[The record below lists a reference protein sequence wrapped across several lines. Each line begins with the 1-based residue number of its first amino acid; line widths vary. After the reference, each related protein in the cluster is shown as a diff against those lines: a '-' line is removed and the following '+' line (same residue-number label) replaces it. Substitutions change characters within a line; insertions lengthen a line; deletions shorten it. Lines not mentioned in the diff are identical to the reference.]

1 MGLTQKILLFTG
13 LMIVALAGTTL
24 AFTTVQADRL
34 ARTTI
39 QEALADT
46 RTVWES
52 FQADRFANLKARLGA
67 LANDPYLKPLVEAA
81 VEQGE
86 GSSLADTLKERA
98 ADIRPD
104 LFLATDPGG
113 VVVARADGQEAGQD
127 LSGDPLVS
135 GALEQGKPAGTLWRQ
150 GSRLY
155 HAVSAPMVT
164 GEDTKGVLVAGY
176 EVNQALAEQLRK
188 LTHCE
193 IAFVSEGQGEG
204 PLLAASS
211 LGAQAGLLLPAL
223 STAASAG
230 EMAPFNLDLG
240 GERYIAVQAP
250 LKDVSG
256 RVLGRVVA
264 LRSLAREMAG
274 FLQFRN
280 SLVIVSL
287 GVMAVALLLAT
298 LGARRITG
306 PVRTLVGLVER
317 ARDGS
322 YSGAVAVHTGDEIGV
337 LARAFNGLLAELREK
352 EQLIQYLNEG
362 MTQMKRA
369 EAQPTLS
376 ASDETAAIKAVS
388 AQAGVQVEKGQLFA
402 GRYEVLGTLG
412 KGGMGIVYRA
422 EDKRLDEV
430 VALKVLRPEVLE
442 NDPTLLQR
450 FKEELRLARRI
461 THKNVL
467 RTHDFDVTQDG
478 TPYISME
485 YLEGVTL
492 KELVQGKGALPV
504 GVGLRIAK
512 QMCAGL
518 NAAHQQGVVHRD
530 IKPHNMLIIPETGE
544 LKIMDFGIARR
555 SEVHSDGGL
564 TTDGMV
570 MGTPDYM
577 APEQA
582 QGHPA
587 DFRSDLYALGVVLF
601 EVFTGRL
608 PFQGETVMATVL
620 KHIQEPAPDPRQA
633 NPRLPEDLARLI
645 LRCLAKDPAA
655 RFQRAGDI
663 HKELTA
669 VSSRQAGPAA
679 AA

>member
-1 MGLTQKILLFTG
+1 MGLTQKILLFTS
-13 LMIVALAGTTL
+13 LMIVALVGTTL

-193 IAFVSEGQGEG
+193 IAFVSEGQGQG
-204 PLLAASS
+204 PQLAASS
-211 LGAQAGLLLPAL
+211 LGGQAALLLPAL
-223 STAASAG
+223 SSAASSA
-230 EMAPFNLDLG
+230 EMAPFGVDLG

-287 GVMAVALLLAT
+287 AVMAAALGLAT

-322 YSGAVAVHTGDEIGV
+322 YSGAVAVQSGDEIGV
-337 LARAFNGLLAELREK
+337 LARAFNSLLAELREK

-376 ASDETAAIKAVS
+376 ASDETAAIAAVS

-430 VALKVLRPEVLE
+430 VALKVLRPEVLA

-492 KELVQGKGALPV
+492 KELVQNKGALPL
-504 GVGLRIAK
+504 GVGLRVAK

-530 IKPHNMLIIPETGE
+530 VKPHNMLILPETGE

-555 SEVHSDGGL
+555 SEVQADGGL
-564 TTDGMV
+564 TTDGVV

-577 APEQA
+577 PPEQA
-582 QGHPA
+582 QGLPA

-608 PFQGETVMATVL
+608 PFQGETAMATVL
-620 KHIQEPAPDPRQA
+620 KHVQEPAPDPRRV
-633 NPRLPEDLARLI
+633 NPRLPEDLALLI
-645 LRCLAKDPAA
+645 LRCLEKDPAR
-655 RFQRAGDI
+655 RFQRAADV

-669 VSSRQAGPAA
+669 VSSRQAAPAA
-679 AA
+679 A

>member
-13 LMIVALAGTTL
+13 LMIVALVGTTL

-34 ARTTI
+34 ARTTV
-39 QEALADT
+39 QEALSDSRA
-46 RTVWES
+46 VWES
-52 FQADRFANLKARLGA
+52 YQADRFNNLKARLGA
-67 LANDPYLKPLVEAA
+67 LANDPFLKPLIE
-81 VEQGE
+81 E
-86 GSSLADTLKERA
+86 GDEKDIADTLKERA

-104 LFLATDPGG
+104 LFLATDPFG
-113 VVVARADGQEAGQD
+113 VVLARADGEPAGQD
-127 LSGDPLVS
+127 LSADPLVS
-135 GALEQGKPAGTLWRQ
+135 GALEQGRPASTLWRQ
-150 GSRLY
+150 GARLY
-155 HAVSAPMVT
+155 HAVSAPMTT

-193 IAFVSEGQGEG
+193 IAFLSEGAGQA
-204 PLLAASS
+204 PQLAASS
-211 LGAQAGLLLPAL
+211 LAGQASLLLPAL
-223 STAASAG
+223 AATASSA

-240 GERYIAVQAP
+240 GERFIAVQAP
-250 LKDVSG
+250 LKDASG

-274 FLQFRN
+274 FLRFRD
-280 SLVIVSL
+280 SLVLVSL

-337 LARAFNGLLAELREK
+337 LARAFNSLLAELREK
-352 EQLIQYLNEG
+352 EQLIQFLNEG
-362 MTQMKRA
+362 MTQLKRTGDEQA
-369 EAQPTLS
+369 TLS

-402 GRYEVLGTLG
+402 GRYEILGTLG

-492 KELVQGKGALPV
+492 KELVQGKGALPA
-504 GVGLRIAK
+504 GVGLRVSK

-530 IKPHNMLIIPETGE
+530 IKPHNMLILPETGE

-555 SEVHSDGGL
+555 SEMQADGGL

-582 QGHPA
+582 QGQPA
-587 DFRSDLYALGVVLF
+587 DFRSDIYALGVVLF
-601 EVFTGRL
+601 EIFTGRL
-608 PFQGETVMATVL
+608 PFQGETLMATVL
-620 KHIQEPAPDPRQA
+620 KHIQEPPPDPRKL
-633 NPRLPEDLARLI
+633 NPRLPAELAQVI
-645 LRCLAKDPAA
+645 LRCLEKDPAR

-669 VSSRQAGPAA
+669 ASSRLAAPAA
-679 AA
+679 A

>member
-13 LMIVALAGTTL
+13 LMIVALVGTTL

-34 ARTTI
+34 ARTTV
-39 QEALADT
+39 QEALSDSRA
-46 RTVWES
+46 VWES
-52 FQADRFANLKARLGA
+52 YQADRFNNLKARLGA
-67 LANDPYLKPLVEAA
+67 LANDPFLKPLIE
-81 VEQGE
+81 E
-86 GSSLADTLKERA
+86 GDEKDIADTLKERA

-104 LFLATDPGG
+104 LFLATDPFG
-113 VVVARADGQEAGQD
+113 VVLARADGEPAGQD
-127 LSGDPLVS
+127 LSADPLVS
-135 GALEQGKPAGTLWRQ
+135 GALEQGRPASTLWRQ
-150 GSRLY
+150 GARLY
-155 HAVSAPMVT
+155 HAVSAPMTT

-193 IAFVSEGQGEG
+193 IAFLSEGAGQA
-204 PLLAASS
+204 PQLAASS
-211 LGAQAGLLLPAL
+211 LAGQASLLLPAL
-223 STAASAG
+223 AATASSA

-240 GERYIAVQAP
+240 GERFIAVQAP
-250 LKDVSG
+250 LKDASG

-274 FLQFRN
+274 FLRFRD
-280 SLVIVSL
+280 SLVLVSL

-337 LARAFNGLLAELREK
+337 LARAFNSLLAELREK
-352 EQLIQYLNEG
+352 EQLIQFLNEG
-362 MTQMKRA
+362 MTQLKRTGD
-369 EAQPTLS
+369 EQSTLS

-402 GRYEVLGTLG
+402 GRYEILGTLG

-485 YLEGVTL
+485 YVEGVTL
-492 KELVQGKGALPV
+492 KELILGKGALPA
-504 GVGLRIAK
+504 GVGLRVSK

-530 IKPHNMLIIPETGE
+530 IKPHNMLILPETGE

-555 SEVHSDGGL
+555 SEMQADGGL
-564 TTDGMV
+564 TTEGTV

-582 QGHPA
+582 QGQPA
-587 DFRSDLYALGVVLF
+587 DFRSDIYALGVVLF
-601 EVFTGRL
+601 EIFTGRL
-608 PFQGETVMATVL
+608 PFQGETLMATVL
-620 KHIQEPAPDPRQA
+620 KHIQEPPPDPRKL
-633 NPRLPEDLARLI
+633 NPRLPADLAQVI
-645 LRCLAKDPAA
+645 LRCLEKDPAR

-669 VSSRQAGPAA
+669 ASSRLATPAA

>member
-1 MGLTQKILLFTG
+1 MGLTQKILLFTS
-13 LMIVALAGTTL
+13 LMIVALVGTTL
-24 AFTTVQADRL
+24 AFTTVQADHL

-39 QEALADT
+39 QEALSET
-46 RTVWES
+46 RAVWES
-52 FQADRFANLKARLGA
+52 YQADRFNNLKARLGA
-67 LANDPYLKPLVEAA
+67 LANDPYLKPLI
-81 VEQGE
+81 EQGDE
-86 GSSLADTLKERA
+86 KDIADTLGERG
-98 ADIRPD
+98 ADIRAD
-104 LFLATDPGG
+104 LFLATDPTGI
-113 VVVARADGQEAGQD
+113 VLARADGQPSGQD
-127 LSGDPLVS
+127 LSSDPLVQS
-135 GALEQGKPAGTLWRQ
+135 AIEQGRPASTLWRQ

-155 HAVSAPMVT
+155 HAVSAPMTT
-164 GEDTKGVLVAGY
+164 GGDTKGVLVAGY
-176 EVNQALAEQLRK
+176 AVNQALAEQLRK

-193 IAFVSEGQGEG
+193 IAFLSEGSGQAAQ
-204 PLLAASS
+204 LAASS
-211 LGAQAGLLLPAL
+211 LGKEEAGLLPSL
-223 STAASAG
+223 SAAASAA

-240 GERYIAVQAP
+240 GERFIAVQAP
-250 LKDVSG
+250 LKDASG
-256 RVLGRVVA
+256 QVLGRVVA

-274 FLQFRN
+274 FVQFRN
-280 SLVIVSL
+280 SLVLVSL
-287 GVMAVALLLAT
+287 GVMVVALGLAT

-306 PVRTLVGLVER
+306 PVRTLVSLVER

-322 YSGAVAVHTGDEIGV
+322 YTGAVSVQSGDEIGV
-337 LARAFNGLLAELREK
+337 LARTFNSLLAELREK
-352 EQLIQYLNEG
+352 EQLIQFLNEG
-362 MTQMKRA
+362 MTQMKRGG

-376 ASDETAAIKAVS
+376 SSDETAAIKAVS

-402 GRYEVLGTLG
+402 GRYEILGTLG

-430 VALKVLRPEVLE
+430 VALKVLRPEVLKD
-442 NDPTLLQR
+442 DPTLLQR

-492 KELVQGKGALPV
+492 KELIQGKGALPA
-504 GVGLRIAK
+504 GVGLRISK

-530 IKPHNMLIIPETGE
+530 IKPHNMLILPETGE

-555 SEVHSDGGL
+555 SEMQADGGL

-582 QGHPA
+582 QGRPA
-587 DFRSDLYALGVVLF
+587 DFRSDIYALGVVLF
-601 EVFTGRL
+601 EIFTGRL
-608 PFQGETVMATVL
+608 PFQGETLMATVL
-620 KHIQEPAPDPRQA
+620 KHIQEPPPDPRQA
-633 NPRLPEDLARLI
+633 NPRLPADLAQLI
-645 LRCLAKDPAA
+645 LRCLEKDPAR

-669 VSSRQAGPAA
+669 ASSRLAAPAA